1 MKFEKD
7 ILKEI
12 NTFRQNPKS
21 IQRQIEVFGKGISRL
36 KPNDPFLKEI
46 DDFIST
52 IDHIPKMPPVVLN
65 TTLSQI
71 AKDEAKKYSR
81 NESSYKPFLIGNQ
94 LRGILPEG
102 FLSQNPGLIADSGA
116 DEAQNVVP
124 KLLLNRSD
132 KERKGRKI
140 LCSPEYT
147 QVGIANTEFEG
158 ENYYVIIFAN
168 KNVEI
173 KPETKAPSKIQE
185 KPQVQSQVQE
195 RQERQER
202 TQIKVQEKNQIKIDR
217 TPDQGEQGEEGEP
230 ELPNV
235 DLNEL
240 KQAFDLYDHDGS
252 QKINIKE
259 CINGLKLI
267 NFDKTNPIL
276 FDIVKDLEDTEW
288 CSWPKFAFYVY
299 NCITDRNTDEGL
311 RTLFDLFIDD
321 PEKETISLPT
331 FRKICQEV
339 GDNMSDEELKN
350 ILEITTQSGND
361 ISFDDFCQYM
371 KLTA

>member
-21 IQRQIEVFGKGISRL
+21 IQRQIEVFGKGVSRL

-46 DDFIST
+46 DEFIRT
-52 IDHIPKMPPVVLN
+52 IDQIPKMPPVALN
-65 TTLSQI
+65 NTLSQI

-94 LRGILPEG
+94 LRGILPDG

-132 KERKGRKI
+132 KEKKGRKI
-140 LCSPEYT
+140 LCSTEYT

-173 KPETKAPSKIQE
+173 KPETKAPVKIQE
-185 KPQVQSQVQE
+185 KPQVQSQT
-195 RQERQER
+195 QERQER
-202 TQIKVQEKNQIKIDR
+202 TQIKVQEKYQIKNDR
-217 TPDQGEQGEEGEP
+217 TQDQGEQGEEGEP

-235 DLNEL
+235 DLTEL

-267 NFDKTNPIL
+267 NFM
-276 FDIVKDLEDTEW
+276 
-288 CSWPKFAFYVY
+288 A
-299 NCITDRNTDEGL
+299 
-311 RTLFDLFIDD
+311 
-321 PEKETISLPT
+321 
-331 FRKICQEV
+331 KIRFLC
-339 GDNMSDEELKN
+339 L
-350 ILEITTQSGND
+350 
-361 ISFDDFCQYM
+361 
-371 KLTA
+371 

>member
-7 ILKEI
+7 IFKEI
-12 NTFRQNPKS
+12 NSFRQNPKS
-21 IQRQIEVFGKGISRL
+21 IQHQIEVLGKGISRL

-46 DDFIST
+46 DDFIRT
-52 IDHIPKMPPVVLN
+52 IDQIPKMPPLVLN

-81 NESSYKPFLIGNQ
+81 NESSYKPYLTGNQ
-94 LRGILPEG
+94 LRGILPDA
-102 FLSQNPGLIADSGA
+102 FLSQNPGLIADNGA
-116 DEAQNVVP
+116 DEAQTVVP
-124 KLLLNRSD
+124 KLLLNRND
-132 KERKGRKI
+132 KEKKGRKM

-158 ENYYVIIFAN
+158 ENYYVIIFSN
-168 KNVEI
+168 KNVDI
-173 KPETKAPSKIQE
+173 KPVEKAQLKVQE
-185 KPQVQSQVQE
+185 KPQVQV
-195 RQERQER
+195 QERQER
-202 TQIKVQEKNQIKIDR
+202 TQIKVQEKNQPKIEKA
-217 TPDQGEQGEEGEP
+217 QEQSEQGGDGEP
-230 ELPNV
+230 ELPNI
-235 DLNEL
+235 DLTEL

-252 QKINIKE
+252 QKIKIKE
-259 CINGLKLI
+259 CIDGMKLI

-276 FDIVKDLEDTEW
+276 FDIIKDLEDTEW

>member
-1 MKFEKD
+1 MKFERD
-7 ILKEI
+7 IFKEI
-12 NTFRQNPKS
+12 NAFRQNPKS
-21 IQRQIEVFGKGISRL
+21 IQHQIEVLGKGISRL

-46 DDFIST
+46 ADFIST
-52 IDHIPKMPPVVLN
+52 IDRIPKMPPVALN
-65 TTLSQI
+65 NTLSQI

-81 NESSYKPFLIGNQ
+81 NESTYKPYLTGNQ
-94 LRGILPEG
+94 LRGILPDG

-116 DEAQNVVP
+116 DEAQTLVP
-124 KLLLNRSD
+124 KLLLNRND

-173 KPETKAPSKIQE
+173 KPVVEKAPAKVQE
-185 KPQVQSQVQE
+185 KPQVQTQVQVQVQE
-195 RQERQER
+195 R
-202 TQIKVQEKNQIKIDR
+202 TQVKVQEKNQAKIEKSQ
-217 TPDQGEQGEEGEP
+217 PQEQGEEDEPEP
-230 ELPNV
+230 ELPNI
-235 DLNEL
+235 DLTEL

-259 CINGLKLI
+259 CIDGMKLV

-276 FDIVKDLEDTEW
+276 FDIIKDLEDTEW